1 MSTSIPNSR
10 NTNPN
15 AAKQKTKHEGYCSDS
30 LFSGVKCL
38 TLRKLVS

>member
-15 AAKQKTKHEGYCSDS
+15 AAKQKTKHGYCSDS

-38 TLRKLVS
+38 TLRKLES